1 MFQENGM
8 SKHPSQSRNKCF
20 GARLTSII
28 SISLVLFVL
37 GLIAFMG
44 VLATELSVFVKENI
58 GFSIVLSDEIKPNEV
73 TALRKKLNDAP
84 FSKSVRYI
92 SKEDAL
98 KELSEELGE
107 NPEEFLGFNP
117 LQASMEVGLHS
128 EYANSDSITLI
139 ERDVKAL
146 STAIQEFNY
155 RKDLVELVNDNM
167 KKASI
172 ILFGLAVI
180 LMFISLALI
189 NNTVR
194 LGVYS
199 KRFLINTMKLVGAT
213 PGFIRR
219 PFIRSNIVNG
229 IAAAFIAIG
238 MLSGLIF
245 YLTQEF
251 AGFQVLINE
260 ELLLIVFGII
270 LGMGILITMV
280 ASFFAINR
288 YIRMDGADMYL
299 V

>member
-1 MFQENGM
+1 M
-8 SKHPSQSRNKCF
+8 SKHPSQTRNKFF

-288 YIRMDGADMYL
+288 YIRMDGDDMYL